1 MDEAQKDME
10 RYLARI
16 RKTIE
21 DSKNL
26 VSQAELR
33 IAETDRMLEKQGLT
47 REQVMAMRFSQ
58 SQIDAVNEELKRR
71 GIDPLEKWGSDA
83 IAEAGD
89 GSSAMQGGAADASLG
104 ERFADQE
111 PATSDELAY
120 RQSKFGMM
128 MKPFHI

>member
-21 DSKNL
+21 DSRNL

-33 IAETDRMLEKQGLT
+33 IAETDRLLEKQGLT

-58 SQIDAVNEELKRR
+58 SQIDAVNDELKRR

-89 GSSAMQGGAADASLG
+89 GTGGAAGASPD
-104 ERFADQE
+104 ERFASQE

-128 MKPFHI
+128 MKPFQI

>member
-1 MDEAQKDME
+1 MAEGQKDLE
-10 RYLARI
+10 KYLARI

-21 DSKNL
+21 DSKNI

-83 IAEAGD
+83 VAEAGD
-89 GSSAMQGGAADASLG
+89 APPAMQGAPGASLDG
-104 ERFADQE
+104 SFADQE

-120 RQSKFGMM
+120 RRSKFGMM

>member
-1 MDEAQKDME
+1 MADTQKDIE
-10 RYLARI
+10 AYLARI

-21 DSKNL
+21 ESKSL

-58 SQIDAVNEELKRR
+58 TQIDAVNEELKRR
-71 GIDPLEKWGSDA
+71 GLDPLEEWSRDEV
-83 IAEAGD
+83 AEAGD
-89 GSSAMQGGAADASLG
+89 ASGASQPMPD
-104 ERFADQE
+104 EQV
-111 PATSDELAY
+111 TSDELSY
-120 RQSKFGMM
+120 RQSRFGMM

>member
-1 MDEAQKDME
+1 MAEDQKDIE
-10 RYLARI
+10 AYLARI

-21 DSKNL
+21 ESKSL

-33 IAETDRMLEKQGLT
+33 IAETDRMLEKQGLS

-58 SQIDAVNEELKRR
+58 AQIDAVNEELKRR
-71 GIDPLEKWGSDA
+71 GMDPLEEWSRDEGPE
-83 IAEAGD
+83 IP
-89 GSSAMQGGAADASLG
+89 DASHVSSPVPL
-104 ERFADQE
+104 ESAS
-111 PATSDELAY
+111 SDEVAY

>member
-1 MDEAQKDME
+1 MAEGQKDLE
-10 RYLARI
+10 AYLARI

-21 DSKNL
+21 ESKNL

-33 IAETDRMLEKQGLT
+33 IAETDRMLEKQGLS

-58 SQIDAVNEELKRR
+58 TQIDAVNAELKRR
-71 GIDPLEKWGSDA
+71 GLDPLEEWSREEV
-83 IAEAGD
+83 AEAP
-89 GSSAMQGGAADASLG
+89 DASAASSPDHL
-104 ERFADQE
+104 DQ
-111 PATSDELAY
+111 ATSDELAY

>member
-21 DSKNL
+21 DSRNL

-33 IAETDRMLEKQGLT
+33 IAETDRLLEKQGLT

-89 GSSAMQGGAADASLG
+89 ESSSMHDGAADVSPG
-104 ERFADQE
+104 ERFVDQE
-111 PATSDELAY
+111 PATSDDLAY
-120 RQSKFGMM
+120 RRSKFGMM